1 MKVNLSDRIPDI
13 NWRERIGLKR
23 QYLKVR
29 NEMYYFRGFLVHL
42 LSTISVVLTIT
53 LSYKDGYVIDT
64 IFAETVA
71 VA

>member
-1 MKVNLSDRIPDI
+1 MNLSDRIPDI

-64 IFAETVA
+64 IFAENVA